1 MSTTKEFDIKVEEI
15 YYNKK
20 KAHVSSELGLKF
32 SGKDC
37 NIKIIS
43 TLRRIASN
51 NVPTHA
57 FNHNNIQIE
66 QNTCVAFNNDYMRL
80 RLSQIP
86 VFNLDSK
93 LSFLHNKYWK
103 GVNYADPN
111 REKHPEE
118 KNLKIYI
125 NSYNNS
131 NEIKPITTKD
141 IKCYLDNEQIEMFD
155 PNAPILIVFL
165 RPTDTFKAMMVASLG
180 VGDEHSIYCACS
192 NAWDTYDEE
201 IKDNGDRIF
210 TSGELY
216 IKSRGEQGEYLILN
230 HACEY
235 LFKKYEDLKLDIE
248 RKVKSKEITA
258 DKELILTLDDEDFT
272 LGEMLNFEM
281 QEHKNILF
289 SGLSKPDHQIK
300 SIVFKIETD
309 GKKTPADIIIETS
322 DLIIKKFKQIQKNIN
337 KLYK

>member
-1 MSTTKEFDIKVEEI
+1 MTSKDFDITIEQM

-20 KAHVSSELGLKF
+20 KNHISSELALKF
-32 SGKDC
+32 TGKDC
-37 NIKIIS
+37 NIKMLS
-43 TLRRIASN
+43 TIRRVASN

-57 FNHNNIQIE
+57 FNHANIQIE

-86 VFNLDSK
+86 VFNLESK

-103 GVNYADPN
+103 GVNYADTN
-111 REKHPEE
+111 REKHPDE

-155 PNAPILIVFL
+155 INFPILIVLL
-165 RPTDTFKAMMVASLG
+165 RPNDSFKAMMVASLG

-192 NAWDTYDEE
+192 NTWHTYEE
-201 IKDNGDRIF
+201 DIKENGERVF
-210 TSGELY
+210 KSGELY
-216 IKSRGEQGEYLILN
+216 IKSRGEQTEYKILN

-235 LFKKYEDLKLDIE
+235 LLKKYDDLKLDIE
-248 RKVKSKEITA
+248 HKINSKEITTE
-258 DKELILTLDDEDFT
+258 KELILTLDDEDFT
-272 LGEMLNFEM
+272 IGEMLNFEM

-289 SGLSKPDHQIK
+289 CGLSKPDHQIK

-309 GKKTPADIIIETS
+309 GKKKPTDIIIETC
-322 DLIIKKFKQIQKNIN
+322 DLIIKKIKQIQKSIN
-337 KLYK
+337 KLIK